1 MSDTSAEQALKHA
14 ELVARMTLEQRGAA
28 LRAMDRGVRRLVMAR
43 LRAQY
48 PDASERELVIR
59 HVAQVHGVEVARCVY
74 KSDVPADLA

>member
-1 MSDTSAEQALKHA
+1 MNDTSPEQALKHA
-14 ELVARMTLEQRGAA
+14 ELVSQMTPEQRGAA

-43 LRAQY
+43 LRARY

-59 HVAQVHGVEVARCVY
+59 HVAQVHGVDVALRVY